1 MALTAKN
8 KKILARVFKT
18 IGYLAFVSLF
28 VGFSLILL
36 WFKYDR
42 NLTELLNIS
51 SDKDIYA
58 LITSVVSAISVSSLL
73 WLAIFRIMK
82 LLKRKK

>member
-1 MALTAKN
+1 MALTE
-8 KKILARVFKT
+8 KKKKVLRKVFKS
-18 IGYLAFVSLF
+18 IGYLLFVSLF

-73 WLAIFRIMK
+73 WLAIFRIIK
-82 LLKRKK
+82 LIKKKK